1 VTNGGAGAPVPP
13 AIARDGRPEGRSRD
27 SSALPGLSRLDG
39 WSLRRR
45 LTVATVVLLA
55 LAALVI
61 GVASILSVRS
71 ILTQRLDDE
80 LGQASERASQAPSG
94 SLPYP
99 RPGVGGDE
107 PGPGQI
113 IGILGQS
120 AGTLGVEIDDGAVT
134 YAGYLDEDGARQ
146 EIDQTTAAQLATESV
161 AGVPTT
167 VDLGGGLGRYRVVA
181 IEADDGD
188 VFIVG
193 LPMDSLEQTVS
204 QLVWIVLAVSAG
216 GIALATAVAY
226 LIVRASVRP
235 LERVEQTA
243 TDVSRLPLERGDVAL
258 AVRVPDADADERT
271 EVGRVGAAFNRML
284 GHVGSALAARQ
295 ASEEKVRR
303 FVSDASHELRTP
315 LASIRG
321 YAELTRMSP
330 EDLPEDATYALGRI
344 ESEAARMTTIVEDLL
359 LLARLDEGRALE
371 REPVDLRTLV
381 VDAVND
387 ARVASPDH
395 EWTVDLPPDG
405 IDPVVTGDDAR
416 LFQVVANLL
425 ANARVHT
432 PPGTRVRTSL
442 HAAAPVAGSSGEGRA
457 VVIVADDGP
466 GIEPDTLDRV
476 FERFVRGDS
485 SRSRATGSTG
495 LGLAIVRAVV
505 EVHGGTVTVESTPG
519 DTRFRL
525 EVPLAPLE
533 A

>member
-1 VTNGGAGAPVPP
+1 MQSTTTRP
-13 AIARDGRPEGRSRD
+13 AA
-27 SSALPGLSRLDG
+27 LSRLDG

-45 LTVATVVLLA
+45 LTLATVVLIT

-61 GVASILSVRS
+61 GLVSILSVRS

-80 LGQASERASQAPSG
+80 LGQASERASRAPSG
-94 SLPYP
+94 TLPYP
-99 RPGVGGDE
+99 LPSFGEDE

-120 AGTLGVEIDDGAVT
+120 AGTLGVEIESGVVT
-134 YAGYLDEDGARQ
+134 YAGYLDEDGTRQ
-146 EIDQTTAAQLATESV
+146 ELGQQASSQLAAEAV
-161 AGVPTT
+161 IGRPTT
-167 VDLGGGLGRYRVVA
+167 VDLGGDLGRYRVVA
-181 IEADDGD
+181 IETDGD
-188 VFIVG
+188 EFIVG

-204 QLVWIVLAVSAG
+204 QLIWIVLGVSAG
-216 GIALATAVAY
+216 GIGLATVVAY

-243 TDVSRLPLERGDVAL
+243 TEVSRLPLERGDVAL
-258 AVRVPDADADERT
+258 AVRVPDGDADERT

-284 GHVGSALAARQ
+284 GHVGLALAARQ

-371 REPVDLRTLV
+371 REPVDMRTLV

-387 ARVASPDH
+387 ARVASTDH
-395 EWTVDLPPDG
+395 EWTVDVPAEDDALF
-405 IDPVVTGDDAR
+405 VTGDDSR

-432 PPGTRVRTSL
+432 PAGTHVRTSL
-442 HAAAPVAGSSGEGRA
+442 EAVADSSGSGR
-457 VVIVADDGP
+457 VVVTVADDGP
-466 GIEPDTLDRV
+466 GIAAETLDRV

-505 EVHGGTVTVESTPG
+505 EVHGGSVSVDSVPG
-519 DTRFRL
+519 DTRFRIDL
-525 EVPLAPLE
+525 PLASDDR
-533 A
+533 

>member
-1 VTNGGAGAPVPP
+1 VTTGGPAPAAGSPVTR
-13 AIARDGRPEGRSRD
+13 AV
-27 SSALPGLSRLDG
+27 SRLDG

-45 LTVATVVLLA
+45 LTLATVVLLA

-61 GVASILSVRS
+61 GLASIVSVRS

-80 LGQASERASQAPSG
+80 LTRASERAEQAPPAFV
-94 SLPYP
+94 PYP
-99 RPGVGGDE
+99 YDAGEDE
-107 PGPGQI
+107 PGPARI

-120 AGTLGVEIDDGAVT
+120 AGTLGVEVKGGVVI
-134 YAGYLDEDGARQ
+134 YSGYLDDDGKRRDLYPSAGEQLASAAVVGDPTTIVLDDGLGAYRVMATNTEDG
-146 EIDQTTAAQLATESV
+146 S
-161 AGVPTT
+161 
-167 VDLGGGLGRYRVVA
+167 
-181 IEADDGD
+181 

-193 LPMDSLEQTVS
+193 LPMDALEQTVS
-204 QLVWIVLAVSAG
+204 QLVMIVLGVTAAG
-216 GIALATAVAY
+216 IGLATVVAY
-226 LIVRASVRP
+226 LTVRAAVRP
-235 LERVEQTA
+235 LERVAETA
-243 TDVSRLPLERGDVAL
+243 TAVSRLPLERGDVAL
-258 AVRVPDADADERT
+258 GVRVPDGDADERT

-284 GHVGSALAARQ
+284 GHVGLALAARQ

-344 ESEAARMTTIVEDLL
+344 ESEATRMTTIVEDLL

-371 REPVDLRTLV
+371 SEPVDLRTLV

-387 ARVASPDH
+387 ARVAAPDH
-395 EWTVDLPPDG
+395 EWTVDLPA
-405 IDPVVTGDDAR
+405 DPADVVVTGDDAR
-416 LFQVVANLL
+416 LFQVVSNLL

-432 PPGTRVRTSL
+432 PPGTHVRTSMRTET
-442 HAAAPVAGSSGEGRA
+442 GERGERRA
-457 VVIVADDGP
+457 VVTVADDGP
-466 GIEPDTLDRV
+466 GIAPETLDRV

-505 EVHGGTVTVESTPG
+505 EVHGGAVTVDSEPG
-519 DTRFRL
+519 DTRFRIDL
-525 EVPLAPLE
+525 PLAT
-533 A
+533 AV

>member
-1 VTNGGAGAPVPP
+1 M
-13 AIARDGRPEGRSRD
+13 
-27 SSALPGLSRLDG
+27 SRLDG

-45 LTVATVVLLA
+45 LTLATVVLIT

-61 GVASILSVRS
+61 GLVSILSVRS

-80 LGQASERASQAPSG
+80 LGQASDRAARAPANVY
-94 SLPYP
+94 PYP
-99 RPGVGGDE
+99 VPGTYGDDE
-107 PGPGQI
+107 PGPGRI

-120 AGTLGVEIDDGAVT
+120 AGTLGVEIENGVVT
-134 YAGYLDEDGARQ
+134 YAGYLDEGGTRKDLYAS
-146 EIDQTTAAQLATESV
+146 TAAKLLSAADEDE
-161 AGVPTT
+161 PTT
-167 VDLGGGLGRYRVVA
+167 IDLGDGLGTYRVVA
-181 IEADDGD
+181 METDAGST
-188 VFIVG
+188 FIVG

-204 QLVWIVLAVSAG
+204 QLVWIVLGVSAG
-216 GIALATAVAY
+216 GIAIATVVAY
-226 LIVRASVRP
+226 LTVRASVRP

-243 TDVSRLPLERGDVAL
+243 TEVSRLPLERGDVAL
-258 AVRVPDADADERT
+258 AVRVRDGDADERT

-284 GHVGSALAARQ
+284 GHVGAALAARQ
-295 ASEEKVRR
+295 ASEENVRR

-371 REPVDLRTLV
+371 REPVDMRTLV

-387 ARVASPDH
+387 ASVAAPTHD
-395 EWTVDLPPDG
+395 WTVDLPDDDLPLF
-405 IDPVVTGDDAR
+405 VTGDDSR

-432 PPGTRVRTSL
+432 PPGTLVRTRL
-442 HAAAPVAGSSGEGRA
+442 EVASDADSGALAGP
-457 VVIVADDGP
+457 VVITVEDDGP
-466 GIEPDTLDRV
+466 GIAPETLDRV

-505 EVHGGTVTVESTPG
+505 EVHGGSVSVDSRPG
-519 DTRFRL
+519 DTRFRIEL
-525 EVPLAPLE
+525 PLA
-533 A
+533 ATDG